1 MPEPVGTFGARDAM
15 TLQIIDLDR
24 LLNPAQQPD
33 TTHLRGGIE
42 IDPLGCPLAYHI
54 RRTYPWD

>member
-1 MPEPVGTFGARDAM
+1 M